1 MGIFDDKNAGSEA
14 GKALYSDAIALT
26 LYAYTP
32 TGQPLPATGWAPIG
46 ATALGYQGNVG
57 AQGTFFGE
65 KDGFTSAE
73 AEVLGKYD
81 AAGKLV
87 GIGVAF
93 RGTGGLGFSDT
104 FGDMKNNLLAAVGP
118 VDYAKNYA
126 KNAFDTLLKD
136 VAAFAIAHGLSA
148 KDVLISGHS
157 LGGLGVNSVA
167 ELSAGNWGGFFKD
180 ANYVAFASPTQSA
193 TGNNVLNIGY
203 ENDPVFRA
211 LDGTTFSSGSLGKHD
226 GHQASATNNIV
237 NFNENYAS
245 TAQNLVPF
253 SIVNPMSWSAHG
265 SVGYADGL
273 NRVIGSSF
281 YDLTSKDSTLIVSN
295 LEVSSRSKTWVE
307 DLGRSG
313 EPHTGSTFIIGTDSN
328 DFLKGG
334 AGNDFI
340 EGRDGNDRFRDD
352 GGYNILLGGKGSNT
366 FELQKPLQNFS
377 FANDGDG
384 TLYVRDAYGGISLTR
399 DIGAI
404 VSKES
409 SGWWGLTS
417 KEITY
422 TVSANGLLNGSEL
435 THYNHSLNGDTY
447 GNSLAATVEGD
458 WLFGNAGNDLL
469 RSDKSHVTFV
479 GGAGNDVMHSTGGG
493 NNTFLFSGAFGFD
506 AINGYQGSDKLVF
519 MGVQGAGQG
528 YDYKQHATQSGHDT
542 LLKVG
547 DFAVTL
553 VGVGLDNLSASSFTF
568 A

>member
-1 MGIFDDKNAGSEA
+1 MGLFDYKNAGGSA
-14 GKALYSDAIALT
+14 GKELYNDAIALT

-32 TGQPLPATGWAPIG
+32 TGQPLPASAWAPIG
-46 ATALGYQGNVG
+46 ATALGYHGKVG
-57 AQGTFFGE
+57 TQGTFFGE

-81 AAGKLV
+81 AAGKLI
-87 GIGVAF
+87 GLGVAF
-93 RGTGGLGFSDT
+93 RGTGGLGYGDT
-104 FGDMKNNLLAAVGP
+104 FGDLKNNLLAAIGP

-126 KNAFDTLLKD
+126 KNAFDGLLKD
-136 VAAFAIAHGLSA
+136 VAAFAVAHGIGA
-148 KDVLISGHS
+148 KDVLVSGHS

-167 ELSAGNWGGFFKD
+167 ELSGDNWGGFFKE

-193 TGNNVLNIGY
+193 NVMNIGY

-226 GHQASATNNIV
+226 GYQASATNNIV
-237 NFNENYAS
+237 NFNDHYAS
-245 TAQNLVPF
+245 TAQNLAPF
-253 SIVNPMSWSAHG
+253 SILNPLSWSAHG
-265 SVGYADGL
+265 SLGYADGL
-273 NRVIGSSF
+273 NRVIDSAF
-281 YDLTSKDSTLIVSN
+281 YNLTSKDSTLIVSN
-295 LEVSSRSKTWVE
+295 LQQDSRGKTWVE

-313 EPHTGSTFIIGTDSN
+313 EPHTGSTFIIGTDSS
-328 DFLKGG
+328 DLLKGG

-340 EGRDGNDRFRDD
+340 EGRDGDDRFRDD
-352 GGYNILLGGKGSNT
+352 GGYNILLGGKGHNT

-384 TLYVRDAYGGISLTR
+384 KLYVRDAYGGISLTR
-399 DIGAI
+399 DIGAL
-404 VSKES
+404 VSKEP
-409 SGWWGLTS
+409 GAWFGS
-417 KEITY
+417 KDVTH
-422 TVSANGLLNGSEL
+422 TVSANGLLNGTAL
-435 THYNHSLNGDTY
+435 THYNHSLNGDAY
-447 GNSLAATVEGD
+447 GNTLAATQDGD

-479 GGAGNDVMHSTGGG
+479 GGAGNDVMHAGAG

-506 AINGYQGSDKLVF
+506 TINGYQGSDKLVF
-519 MGVQGAGQG
+519 IGVQGAGQG
-528 YDYKQHATQSGHDT
+528 YDYTQHAAQTGQDT

-553 VGVGLDNLSASSFTF
+553 VGVGLDHLSASSFTF

>member
-1 MGIFDDKNAGSEA
+1 MGLFDYKNAGSAA

-32 TGQPLPATGWAPIG
+32 TGQPLPATAWAPIG
-46 ATALGYQGNVG
+46 AAALGYQGKVG
-57 AQGTFFGE
+57 PQGTFYGE

-73 AEVLGKYD
+73 AEILGKYD
-81 AAGKLV
+81 GAGQLIGL
-87 GIGVAF
+87 GIAF
-93 RGTGGLGFSDT
+93 RGTGGLGYSDT
-104 FGDMKNNLLAAVGP
+104 FGDVKNNLLAAVGP
-118 VDYAKNYA
+118 ADYASNYA
-126 KNAFDTLLKD
+126 KNAFDTLLKS

-148 KDVLISGHS
+148 KDVLVSGHS
-157 LGGLGVNSVA
+157 LGGLGVNSLA
-167 ELSAGNWGGFFKD
+167 ELSGNNWGGFFKD
-180 ANYVAFASPTQSA
+180 ANYIAFASPTQSA

-203 ENDPVFRA
+203 ENDPVFRV

-226 GHQASATNNIV
+226 GHQDSATNNIV
-237 NFNENYAS
+237 NFNDQYAS

-253 SIVNPMSWSAHG
+253 SILNPLNWSAHG
-265 SVGYADGL
+265 SLGYADGL
-273 NRVIGSSF
+273 NRVIDSRF
-281 YDLTSKDSTLIVSN
+281 YDLTDKDSTLIVSN
-295 LEVSSRSKTWVE
+295 LSESSRGTTWVE

-328 DFLKGG
+328 DWLKGG

-352 GGYNILLGGKGSNT
+352 GGYNLLLGGKGSNT

-384 TLYVRDAYGGISLTR
+384 TLYVRDAYGGISMTR
-399 DIGAI
+399 DIGAL

-409 SGWWGLTS
+409 GSWWGS
-417 KEITY
+417 KEVTY
-422 TVSANGLLNGSEL
+422 NVTANGLLNGTEL
-435 THYNHSLNGDTY
+435 THYNHSLNGDAFSNTLVA
-447 GNSLAATVEGD
+447 SVDGD
-458 WLFGNAGNDLL
+458 WLFGNAGDDLL

-479 GGAGNDVMHSTGGG
+479 GGTGNDVMHASGGG
-493 NNTFLFSGAFGFD
+493 NTFLFSGAFGFD

-528 YDYKQHATQSGHDT
+528 YDYTQHASQAGNDT
-542 LLKVG
+542 VLKIG
-547 DFAVTL
+547 DYAVTL
-553 VGVGLDNLSASSFTF
+553 VGVGLDNLSASGITF

>member
-1 MGIFDDKNAGSEA
+1 MGLFDYKNAGGAA

-32 TGQPLPATGWAPIG
+32 TGKPLPATAWAPIG
-46 ATALGYQGNVG
+46 ATALGYQGKVS
-57 AQGTFFGE
+57 AQGSFFGE

-81 AAGKLV
+81 AAGKLI

-93 RGTGGLGFSDT
+93 RGTGGLGYSDT
-104 FGDMKNNLLAAVGP
+104 FGDIKNNLLAAIGP

-136 VAAFAIAHGLSA
+136 VAAFAIAHGVGA

-167 ELSAGNWGGFFKD
+167 ELSGGNWGGFFKE
-180 ANYVAFASPTQSA
+180 ANYVAFASPTQSIS
-193 TGNNVLNIGY
+193 TNVLNIGY

-211 LDGTTFSSGSLGKHD
+211 LDGTTFSTGSVGKHD
-226 GHQASATNNIV
+226 GYQASATNNIV
-237 NFNENYAS
+237 NFNDHYAS

-253 SIVNPMSWSAHG
+253 SILNPMSWSAHG
-265 SVGYADGL
+265 SLGYADGL
-273 NRVIGSSF
+273 NRVIDSKF

-295 LEVSSRSKTWVE
+295 LAVDSRGKTWVE

-328 DFLKGG
+328 DLLKGG

-404 VSKES
+404 VSKEPGS
-409 SGWWGLTS
+409 WLGS
-417 KEITY
+417 KD
-422 TVSANGLLNGSEL
+422 VSYNVTANGLLNGSEL
-435 THYNHSLNGDTY
+435 THYNHSLNGDAY
-447 GNSLAATVEGD
+447 GNTLAATVDGD
-458 WLFGNAGNDLL
+458 WLFGNAGDDLL

-479 GGAGNDVMHSTGGG
+479 GGAGNDVMHASGG

-553 VGVGLDNLSASSFTF
+553 VGVGLDNLSTSSFTF

>member
-1 MGIFDDKNAGSEA
+1 MGLFDYKNAGSEA

-32 TGQPLPATGWAPIG
+32 TGQPLPATAWAPIG
-46 ATALGYQGNVG
+46 AAALGYQGKVG
-57 AQGTFFGE
+57 AQGTFYGE

-81 AAGKLV
+81 GAGKLI
-87 GIGVAF
+87 GIGIAF
-93 RGTGGLGFSDT
+93 RGTGGLGYSDT

-118 VDYAKNYA
+118 VDYATNYA

-136 VAAFAIAHGLSA
+136 VAAFAITHGLNA
-148 KDVLISGHS
+148 KDVLVSGHS
-157 LGGLGVNSVA
+157 LGGLGVNSLA
-167 ELSAGNWGGFFKD
+167 ELSGNNWGGFFKD
-180 ANYVAFASPTQSA
+180 ANYIAFASPTQSA

-203 ENDPVFRA
+203 ENDPVFRV

-226 GHQASATNNIV
+226 GHQDSATNNIV
-237 NFNENYAS
+237 NFNDQYAS

-253 SIVNPMSWSAHG
+253 SILNPLNWSAHG
-265 SVGYADGL
+265 SLGYADGL
-273 NRVIGSSF
+273 NRVIDSRF
-281 YDLTSKDSTLIVSN
+281 YDLTDKDSTLIVSN
-295 LEVSSRSKTWVE
+295 LSESSRGSTWVE

-313 EPHTGSTFIIGTDSN
+313 EPHIGSTFIIGTDSN
-328 DFLKGG
+328 DWLKGG

-352 GGYNILLGGKGSNT
+352 GGYNLLLGGKGSNT

-384 TLYVRDAYGGISLTR
+384 TLYVRDAYGGISMTR
-399 DIGAI
+399 DIGAL

-409 SGWWGLTS
+409 GSWWGS
-417 KEITY
+417 KDITY
-422 TVSANGLLNGSEL
+422 NVTANGLLNGSEL
-435 THYNHSLNGDTY
+435 THYNHSLNGDAY
-447 GNSLAATVEGD
+447 GNTLVASVDGD
-458 WLFGNAGNDLL
+458 WLFGNAGDDLL

-479 GGAGNDVMHSTGGG
+479 GGAGNDVMHASGGG

-528 YDYKQHATQSGHDT
+528 YDYAQHATQAGNDT
-542 LLKVG
+542 VLKIG
-547 DFAVTL
+547 DYAVTL
-553 VGVGLDNLSASSFTF
+553 VGVGLDNLSASGITF

>member
-1 MGIFDDKNAGSEA
+1 MGLFDYKNAGSAA

-32 TGQPLPATGWAPIG
+32 TGKPLPATAWAPIG
-46 ATALGYQGNVG
+46 ATALGYQGKVS
-57 AQGTFFGE
+57 AQGSFFGE

-81 AAGKLV
+81 AAGKLI

-93 RGTGGLGFSDT
+93 RGTGGLGYSDT
-104 FGDMKNNLLAAVGP
+104 FGDIKNNLLAAIGP

-136 VAAFAIAHGLSA
+136 VAAFAIAHGVGA
-148 KDVLISGHS
+148 KDVLVSGHS

-167 ELSAGNWGGFFKD
+167 ELSGDNWGGFFKE
-180 ANYVAFASPTQSA
+180 ANYVAFASPTQSVS
-193 TGNNVLNIGY
+193 TNVLNIGY

-211 LDGTTFSSGSLGKHD
+211 LDGTTFSSGSVGKHD
-226 GHQASATNNIV
+226 GYQASATNNIV
-237 NFNENYAS
+237 NFNDHYAS

-253 SIVNPMSWSAHG
+253 SILNPMSWSAHG
-265 SVGYADGL
+265 SLGYADGL

-295 LEVSSRSKTWVE
+295 LALDSRGKTWVE

-328 DFLKGG
+328 DLLKGG

-399 DIGAI
+399 DIGAL

-409 SGWWGLTS
+409 GSWLST
-417 KEITY
+417 KDVTY
-422 TVSANGLLNGSEL
+422 NVTANGLLNGTEL
-435 THYNHSLNGDTY
+435 THYNHSLNGDAY
-447 GNSLAATVEGD
+447 GNTLAATTDGD
-458 WLFGNAGNDLL
+458 WLFGHAGDDLL

-479 GGAGNDVMHSTGGG
+479 GGAGNDVMHASGG

-528 YDYKQHATQSGHDT
+528 YDYKQHASQTGHDT
-542 LLKVG
+542 VLKVG

-553 VGVGLDNLSASSFTF
+553 VGVGLDNLSTSSFTF

>member
-1 MGIFDDKNAGSEA
+1 MGLFDYKNAGGAA

-32 TGQPLPATGWAPIG
+32 TGKPLPATAWAPIG
-46 ATALGYQGNVG
+46 ATALGYQGKVS
-57 AQGTFFGE
+57 AQGSFFGE

-81 AAGKLV
+81 AAGKLI

-93 RGTGGLGFSDT
+93 RGTGGLGYSDT
-104 FGDMKNNLLAAVGP
+104 FGDIKNNLLAAIGP

-136 VAAFAIAHGLSA
+136 VAAFAIAHGVGA

-167 ELSAGNWGGFFKD
+167 ELSGDNWGGFFKQ
-180 ANYVAFASPTQSA
+180 ANYVAFASPTQSVS
-193 TGNNVLNIGY
+193 TNVLNIGY

-211 LDGTTFSSGSLGKHD
+211 LDGTTFSTGSVGKHD
-226 GHQASATNNIV
+226 GYQASATNNIV
-237 NFNENYAS
+237 NFNDHYAS

-253 SIVNPMSWSAHG
+253 SILNPMSWSAHG
-265 SVGYADGL
+265 SLGYADGL
-273 NRVIGSSF
+273 NRVIDSKF

-295 LEVSSRSKTWVE
+295 LAVDSRGKTWVE

-328 DFLKGG
+328 DLLKGG

-404 VSKES
+404 VSKEPGS
-409 SGWWGLTS
+409 WLGS
-417 KEITY
+417 KD
-422 TVSANGLLNGSEL
+422 VSYNVTANGLLNGSEL
-435 THYNHSLNGDTY
+435 THYNHSLNGDAY
-447 GNSLAATVEGD
+447 GNTLAATVDGD
-458 WLFGNAGNDLL
+458 WLFGNAGDDLL

-479 GGAGNDVMHSTGGG
+479 GGAGNDVMHASGG

-528 YDYKQHATQSGHDT
+528 YDYKQNATQSGHDT
-542 LLKVG
+542 VLKIG

-553 VGVGLDNLSASSFTF
+553 VGVGLDNLSTSSFTF

>member
-1 MGIFDDKNAGSEA
+1 MGLFDYKNAGSEA

-32 TGQPLPATGWAPIG
+32 TGKPLPATGWAPIG
-46 ATALGYQGNVG
+46 ASALGYK
-57 AQGTFFGE
+57 GTVDAKGSFFGE

-81 AAGKLV
+81 AAGKLI
-87 GIGVAF
+87 GLGVAF
-93 RGTGGLGFSDT
+93 RGTGGLGYSDT
-104 FGDMKNNLLAAVGP
+104 FGDIKNNLLAAIGP

-126 KNAFDTLLKD
+126 KSAFDTLLKD

-157 LGGLGVNSVA
+157 LGGLGVNSLA
-167 ELSAGNWGGFFKD
+167 ELSGDNWGGFFKD
-180 ANYVAFASPTQSA
+180 ANYVAFASPTQSVA
-193 TGNNVLNIGY
+193 TNVLNIGY

-211 LDGTTFSSGSLGKHD
+211 LDGTTFSSGSVGKHD
-226 GHQASATNNIV
+226 GYQASATNNIV
-237 NFNENYAS
+237 NFNDHYAS
-245 TAQNLVPF
+245 TAQNLAPF
-253 SIVNPMSWSAHG
+253 SILNPLSWSAHG
-265 SVGYADGL
+265 SLGYADGL

-295 LEVSSRSKTWVE
+295 LALDSRGKTWVE

-328 DFLKGG
+328 DLLKGG

-340 EGRDGNDRFRDD
+340 EGRAGDDRFRDD

-399 DIGAI
+399 DIGAL

-409 SGWWGLTS
+409 SGWWGMTS

-422 TVSANGLLNGSEL
+422 SVSANGLLNGSEL
-435 THYNHSLNGDTY
+435 THYNHSLNGDAY
-447 GNSLAATVEGD
+447 GNTLAATVDGD
-458 WLFGNAGNDLL
+458 WLFGNAGDDLL

-479 GGAGNDVMHSTGGG
+479 GGAGNDVMHASGAG

-506 AINGYQGSDKLVF
+506 TINGYQGSDKLVF

-528 YDYKQHATQSGHDT
+528 YDYKQHASQSGHDT
-542 LLKVG
+542 VLKIG

-553 VGVGLDNLSASSFTF
+553 VGVGLDNLSASGFTF

>member
-1 MGIFDDKNAGSEA
+1 MGLFDYKNAD

-46 ATALGYQGNVG
+46 ATQLGYQGKVG
-57 AQGTFFGE
+57 ALGTFYGE

-81 AAGKLV
+81 AAGKLI
-87 GIGVAF
+87 GIGIAL
-93 RGTGGLGFSDT
+93 RGTGGLGYSDT

-118 VDYAKNYA
+118 VDYATNYA
-126 KNAFDTLLKD
+126 KNAFDSLLKD
-136 VAAFAIAHGLSA
+136 VAAFAIAHHLSA
-148 KDVLISGHS
+148 RDVMVSGHS
-157 LGGLGVNSVA
+157 LGGLGVNSLA
-167 ELSAGNWGGFFKD
+167 QLSGSHWGGFFKD
-180 ANYVAFASPTQSA
+180 ANYIAFASPTQSA
-193 TGNNVLNIGY
+193 TGSNVLNIGY

-226 GHQASATNNIV
+226 GHQDSATNNIV
-237 NFNENYAS
+237 NFNDQYAS
-245 TAQNLVPF
+245 TSQNLVPF
-253 SIVNPMSWSAHG
+253 SILNPLNWSAHG
-265 SVGYADGL
+265 SLGYAEGL
-273 NRVIGSSF
+273 NRVIDSRF
-281 YDLTSKDSTLIVSN
+281 YDLTDKDSTLIVSN
-295 LEVSSRSKTWVE
+295 LAESSRGKTWVE

-328 DFLKGG
+328 DLLKGST
-334 AGNDFI
+334 GNDFI

-352 GGYNILLGGKGSNT
+352 GGFNILLGGKGSNT

-384 TLYVRDAYGGISLTR
+384 TLYVRDAYGGISMTR
-399 DIGAI
+399 DIGAL

-409 SGWWGLTS
+409 GSWWGS
-417 KEITY
+417 KEVTY
-422 TVSANGLLNGSEL
+422 SVIANGLLNGSEL
-435 THYNHSLNGDTY
+435 TQYNHSLNGDAY
-447 GNSLAATVEGD
+447 GNTLAASVDGD
-458 WLFGNAGNDLL
+458 WLFGNAGDDLL
-469 RSDKSHVTFV
+469 RSDKSQVTFV
-479 GGAGNDVMHSTGGG
+479 GGAGNDVMQASGG

-506 AINGYQGSDKLVF
+506 AINGYQGGDKLLF

-528 YDYKQHATQSGHDT
+528 YDYQQHASQSGHDT
-542 LLKVG
+542 VLKVG

-553 VGVGLDNLSASSFTF
+553 VGVGLDTLSASGITF

>member
-1 MGIFDDKNAGSEA
+1 MGLFDYKNAGGAA

-32 TGQPLPATGWAPIG
+32 TGKPLPATAWAPIG
-46 ATALGYQGNVG
+46 ATALGYQGKVS
-57 AQGTFFGE
+57 AQGSFFGE

-81 AAGKLV
+81 AAGKLI

-93 RGTGGLGFSDT
+93 RGTGGLGYSDT
-104 FGDMKNNLLAAVGP
+104 FGDIKNNLLAAIGP

-136 VAAFAIAHGLSA
+136 VAAFAIAHGVGA

-167 ELSAGNWGGFFKD
+167 ELSGDNWGGFFKQ
-180 ANYVAFASPTQSA
+180 ANYVAFASPTQSVS
-193 TGNNVLNIGY
+193 TNVLNIGY

-211 LDGTTFSSGSLGKHD
+211 LDGTTFSSGSVGKHD
-226 GHQASATNNIV
+226 GYQASATNNIV
-237 NFNENYAS
+237 NFNDHYAS

-253 SIVNPMSWSAHG
+253 SILNPMSWSAHG
-265 SVGYADGL
+265 SLGYADGL
-273 NRVIGSSF
+273 NRVIDSKF

-295 LEVSSRSKTWVE
+295 LALDSRGKTWVE

-328 DFLKGG
+328 DLLKGG

-352 GGYNILLGGKGSNT
+352 GGYNFLLGGKGSNT
-366 FELQKPLQNFS
+366 FELLKPLQNFS

-399 DIGAI
+399 DIGAL
-404 VSKES
+404 VSKEPGS
-409 SGWWGLTS
+409 WLGT
-417 KEITY
+417 KD
-422 TVSANGLLNGSEL
+422 VSYNVTANGLLNGSEL
-435 THYNHSLNGDTY
+435 THYNHSLNGDAY
-447 GNSLAATVEGD
+447 GNTLAATVDGD
-458 WLFGNAGNDLL
+458 WLFGNAGDDLL

-479 GGAGNDVMHSTGGG
+479 GGAGNDVMHASGG

-528 YDYKQHATQSGHDT
+528 YDYKQHASQTGHDT
-542 LLKVG
+542 LLKIG

-553 VGVGLDNLSASSFTF
+553 VGVGLDNLSASTITF

>member
-1 MGIFDDKNAGSEA
+1 MGLFDYKNAGSAA

-32 TGQPLPATGWAPIG
+32 TGQPLPATGWKPIG
-46 ATALGYQGNVG
+46 ATALGYQGKVG
-57 AQGTFFGE
+57 AQGSFFGE

-81 AAGKLV
+81 ATGKLI

-93 RGTGGLGFSDT
+93 RGTGGLSYSDT
-104 FGDMKNNLLAAVGP
+104 FGDIKNNLLAAIGP

-136 VAAFAIAHGLSA
+136 VAAFAIAHGLGA
-148 KDVLISGHS
+148 KDVLVSGHS

-167 ELSAGNWGGFFKD
+167 ELSGDNWGGFYKG
-180 ANYVAFASPTQSA
+180 ANYVAFASPTQSVS
-193 TGNNVLNIGY
+193 TNVLNIGY

-211 LDGTTFSSGSLGKHD
+211 LDGTTFSSGSVGKHD
-226 GHQASATNNIV
+226 GYQASATNNIV
-237 NFNENYAS
+237 NFNDHYAS

-253 SIVNPMSWSAHG
+253 SILNPMSWSAHG
-265 SVGYADGL
+265 SLGYADGL
-273 NRVIGSSF
+273 NRVIDSKF

-295 LEVSSRSKTWVE
+295 LALDSRGKTWVE

-328 DFLKGG
+328 DLLKGG

-377 FANDGDG
+377 FANDGNG

-399 DIGAI
+399 DIGAL
-404 VSKES
+404 VSKEPGS
-409 SGWWGLTS
+409 WLSTKDVS
-417 KEITY
+417 Y
-422 TVSANGLLNGSEL
+422 TVTANGLLNGTEL
-435 THYNHSLNGDTY
+435 THYNHSLNGDAY
-447 GNSLAATVEGD
+447 GNTLAATIDGD
-458 WLFGNAGNDLL
+458 WLFGNAGDDLL
-469 RSDKSHVTFV
+469 RSDKSQVTFV
-479 GGAGNDVMHSTGGG
+479 GGAGNDVMHAAGG

-528 YDYKQHATQSGHDT
+528 YDYKQHASQTGHDT
-542 LLKVG
+542 VLKVG

-553 VGVGLDNLSASSFTF
+553 VGVGLDNLSTSSFTF

>member
-1 MGIFDDKNAGSEA
+1 MGLFDYKNAGGSA
-14 GKALYSDAIALT
+14 GKELYNDAIALT

-32 TGQPLPATGWAPIG
+32 TGQPLPAGGWAPIG
-46 ATALGYQGNVG
+46 ATALGYHGKVG

-81 AAGKLV
+81 AAGKLI
-87 GIGVAF
+87 GLGVAF
-93 RGTGGLGFSDT
+93 RGTGGLGYGDT
-104 FGDMKNNLLAAVGP
+104 FGDLKNNLLAAIGP

-126 KNAFDTLLKD
+126 KNAFDGLLKD
-136 VAAFAIAHGLSA
+136 VAAFAVAHGIGA
-148 KDVLISGHS
+148 KDVLVSGHS

-167 ELSAGNWGGFFKD
+167 ELSGDNWGGFFKE

-193 TGNNVLNIGY
+193 NVMNIGY

-226 GHQASATNNIV
+226 GYQASATNNIV
-237 NFNENYAS
+237 SFNDHYAS

-253 SIVNPMSWSAHG
+253 SILNPLSWSAHG
-265 SVGYADGL
+265 SLGYADGL
-273 NRVIGSSF
+273 NRVIDSAF

-295 LEVSSRSKTWVE
+295 LQQDSRGKTWVE

-313 EPHTGSTFIIGTDSN
+313 EPHTGSTFIIGTDSS
-328 DFLKGG
+328 DLLKGG

-340 EGRDGNDRFRDD
+340 EGLDGDDRFRDD
-352 GGYNILLGGKGSNT
+352 GGFNILLGGKGHNT

-399 DIGAI
+399 DIGAL
-404 VSKES
+404 VSKEP
-409 SGWWGLTS
+409 GAWFGS
-417 KEITY
+417 KDFTH
-422 TVSANGLLNGSEL
+422 TVSANGLLNGTAL
-435 THYNHSLNGDTY
+435 THYNHSLNGDAY
-447 GNSLAATVEGD
+447 GNTLAATQDGD

-479 GGAGNDVMHSTGGG
+479 GGAGNDVMHAGAG

-506 AINGYQGSDKLVF
+506 TINGYQGSDKLVF
-519 MGVQGAGQG
+519 IGVQGAGQG
-528 YDYKQHATQSGHDT
+528 YDYTQHAAQTGQDT

-553 VGVGLDNLSASSFTF
+553 VGVGLDHLSASSFTF

>member
-1 MGIFDDKNAGSEA
+1 MGLFDYKNAGSAA

-32 TGQPLPATGWAPIG
+32 TGQPLPTTAWAPIG
-46 ATALGYQGNVG
+46 AAALGYQGKVG
-57 AQGTFFGE
+57 PQGTFYGE

-73 AEVLGKYD
+73 AEILGKYD
-81 AAGKLV
+81 GAGQLIGL
-87 GIGVAF
+87 GIAF
-93 RGTGGLGFSDT
+93 RGTGGLGYSDT

-118 VDYAKNYA
+118 ADYASNYA
-126 KNAFDTLLKD
+126 KNAFDTLLKS

-148 KDVLISGHS
+148 TDVLVSGHS
-157 LGGLGVNSVA
+157 LGGLGVNSLA
-167 ELSAGNWGGFFKD
+167 ELSGNNWGGFFKD
-180 ANYVAFASPTQSA
+180 ANYIAFASPTQSA

-203 ENDPVFRA
+203 ENDPVFRV

-226 GHQASATNNIV
+226 GHQDSATNNIV
-237 NFNENYAS
+237 NFNDQYAS

-253 SIVNPMSWSAHG
+253 SILNPLNWSAHG
-265 SVGYADGL
+265 SLGYADGL
-273 NRVIGSSF
+273 NRVIDSRF
-281 YDLTSKDSTLIVSN
+281 YDLTDKDSTLIVSN
-295 LEVSSRSKTWVE
+295 LSESSRGTTWVE

-328 DFLKGG
+328 DWLKGG

-352 GGYNILLGGKGSNT
+352 GGYNLLLGGKGSNT

-384 TLYVRDAYGGISLTR
+384 TLYVRDAYGGISMTR
-399 DIGAI
+399 DIGAL

-409 SGWWGLTS
+409 GSWWGS
-417 KEITY
+417 KEVTY
-422 TVSANGLLNGSEL
+422 NVTANGLLNGTEL
-435 THYNHSLNGDTY
+435 THYNHSLNGDAFSNTLVA
-447 GNSLAATVEGD
+447 SVDGD
-458 WLFGNAGNDLL
+458 WLFGNAGDDLL

-479 GGAGNDVMHSTGGG
+479 GGTGNDVMHASGGG
-493 NNTFLFSGAFGFD
+493 NTFLFSGAFGFD

-519 MGVQGAGQG
+519 IGVQGTGQG
-528 YDYKQHATQSGHDT
+528 YDYTQHASQAGNDT
-542 LLKVG
+542 VLKIG
-547 DFAVTL
+547 DYAVTL
-553 VGVGLDNLSASSFTF
+553 VGVGLDNLSASGITF

>member
-1 MGIFDDKNAGSEA
+1 MGLFDYKQAD

-32 TGQPLPATGWAPIG
+32 TGQPLPATAWAPIQ
-46 ATALGYQGNVG
+46 ATALGYQGKVG
-57 AQGTFFGE
+57 TQGTFYGE

-81 AAGKLV
+81 AAGKLI
-87 GIGVAF
+87 GIGIAF
-93 RGTGGLGFSDT
+93 RGTGGLGYGDT
-104 FGDMKNNLLAAVGP
+104 FGDMKNNLLAAIGP
-118 VDYAKNYA
+118 VDYAKNYT

-136 VAAFAIAHGLSA
+136 VAAFAIAHGITA
-148 KDVLISGHS
+148 KDVLVSGHS
-157 LGGLGVNSVA
+157 LGGLGVNSLA
-167 ELSAGNWGGFFKD
+167 ELSGNNWGGFFKD

-203 ENDPVFRA
+203 ENDPVFRV

-226 GHQASATNNIV
+226 GHQESATNNIV
-237 NFNENYAS
+237 NFNDQYAS

-253 SIVNPMSWSAHG
+253 SILNPLNWSAHG
-265 SVGYADGL
+265 SLGYADGL
-273 NRVIGSSF
+273 NRVIDSSF

-295 LEVSSRSKTWVE
+295 LTESARGKTWVE

-313 EPHTGSTFIIGTDSN
+313 ELHTGSTFIIGTDSN
-328 DFLKGG
+328 DLLKGG

-366 FELQKPLQNFS
+366 LELQKTLQNFS
-377 FANDGDG
+377 VANDGDG
-384 TLYVRDAYGGISLTR
+384 TLYVRDAYGGISMTR
-399 DIGAI
+399 DIGAL
-404 VSKES
+404 VGKES
-409 SGWWGLTS
+409 GSWWSTQDV
-417 KEITY
+417 TY
-422 TVSANGLLNGSEL
+422 NVTANGLLNGTEL
-435 THYNHSLNGDTY
+435 THYNHSLNGDAY
-447 GNSLAATVEGD
+447 GNSLAASVDGD
-458 WLFGNAGNDLL
+458 WLFGNAGDDLL

-479 GGAGNDVMHSTGGG
+479 GGTGNDAMHTVGGQ
-493 NNTFLFSGAFGFD
+493 NTFLFSGAFGFD

-519 MGVQGAGQG
+519 VGVQGAGQG
-528 YDYKQHATQSGHDT
+528 YDYTQHVSQAGHDT
-542 LLKVG
+542 VLKVG

-553 VGVGLDNLSASSFTF
+553 VGVGLDNLSASGITF

>member
-1 MGIFDDKNAGSEA
+1 MGLFDYKNAGGAA

-32 TGQPLPATGWAPIG
+32 TGKPLPATAWAPIG
-46 ATALGYQGNVG
+46 ATALGYQGKVS
-57 AQGTFFGE
+57 AQGSFFGE

-81 AAGKLV
+81 AAGKLI

-93 RGTGGLGFSDT
+93 RGTGGLGYSDT
-104 FGDMKNNLLAAVGP
+104 FGDIKNNLLAAIGP

-136 VAAFAIAHGLSA
+136 VAAFAIAHGVGA

-167 ELSAGNWGGFFKD
+167 ELSGDNWGGFFKQ
-180 ANYVAFASPTQSA
+180 ANYVAFASPTQSVS
-193 TGNNVLNIGY
+193 TNVLNIGY

-211 LDGTTFSSGSLGKHD
+211 LDGTTFSTGSVGKHD
-226 GHQASATNNIV
+226 GYQASATNNIV
-237 NFNENYAS
+237 NFNDHYAS

-253 SIVNPMSWSAHG
+253 SILNPMSWSAHG
-265 SVGYADGL
+265 SLGYADGL
-273 NRVIGSSF
+273 NRVIDSKF

-295 LEVSSRSKTWVE
+295 LAVDSRGKTWVE

-313 EPHTGSTFIIGTDSN
+313 EPHIGSTFIIGTDSN
-328 DFLKGG
+328 DLLKGG

-404 VSKES
+404 VSKEPGS
-409 SGWWGLTS
+409 WLGS
-417 KEITY
+417 KD
-422 TVSANGLLNGSEL
+422 VSYNVTANGLLNGSEL
-435 THYNHSLNGDTY
+435 THYNHSLNGDAY
-447 GNSLAATVEGD
+447 GNTLAATVDGD
-458 WLFGNAGNDLL
+458 WLFGNAGDDLL

-479 GGAGNDVMHSTGGG
+479 GGAGNDVMHANGG

-528 YDYKQHATQSGHDT
+528 YDYKQNATQSGHDT
-542 LLKVG
+542 VLKIG

-553 VGVGLDNLSASSFTF
+553 VGVGLDNLSTSSFTF

>member
-1 MGIFDDKNAGSEA
+1 MGLFDYKSAGSEA

-32 TGQPLPATGWAPIG
+32 TGQPLPATAWAPIG
-46 ATALGYQGNVG
+46 AAALGYQGKAG
-57 AQGTFFGE
+57 AQGTFYGE

-81 AAGKLV
+81 GAGKLI
-87 GIGVAF
+87 GIGIAF
-93 RGTGGLGFSDT
+93 RGTGGLGYSDT

-118 VDYAKNYA
+118 VDYATNYA

-148 KDVLISGHS
+148 KDVLVSGHS
-157 LGGLGVNSVA
+157 LGGLGVNSLA
-167 ELSAGNWGGFFKD
+167 ELSGNNWGGFFND
-180 ANYVAFASPTQSA
+180 ANYIAFASPTQSA

-203 ENDPVFRA
+203 ENDPVFRV

-226 GHQASATNNIV
+226 GHQESATNNIV
-237 NFNENYAS
+237 NFNDQYAS

-253 SIVNPMSWSAHG
+253 SILNPLNWSAHG
-265 SVGYADGL
+265 SLGYADGL
-273 NRVIGSSF
+273 NRVIDSRF
-281 YDLTSKDSTLIVSN
+281 YDLTDKDSTLIVSN
-295 LEVSSRSKTWVE
+295 LSESSRGTTWVE

-328 DFLKGG
+328 DLLKGG

-352 GGYNILLGGKGSNT
+352 GGYNLLLGGKGSNT
-366 FELQKPLQNFS
+366 FELQRPLQNFS
-377 FANDGDG
+377 VANDGDG
-384 TLYVRDAYGGISLTR
+384 TLYVRDAYGGISMTR
-399 DIGAI
+399 DIGAL

-409 SGWWGLTS
+409 GSWWGS
-417 KEITY
+417 KDVTY
-422 TVSANGLLNGSEL
+422 NVTANGLLNGSEL
-435 THYNHSLNGDTY
+435 THYNHSLNGDAY
-447 GNSLAATVEGD
+447 GNTLAATVDGD
-458 WLFGNAGNDLL
+458 WLFGNAGDDLL
-469 RSDKSHVTFV
+469 HSDKSHVTFV
-479 GGAGNDVMHSTGGG
+479 GGAGNDVMHASGGG
-493 NNTFLFSGAFGFD
+493 NTFLFSGAFGFD

-528 YDYKQHATQSGHDT
+528 YDYVQHASQAGNDIV
-542 LLKVG
+542 LKIG
-547 DFAVTL
+547 DYAVTL
-553 VGVGLDNLSASSFTF
+553 VGVGLDNLSASGITF